1 MKDPKSIIDAGGLI
15 ATWAAW
21 SADVLS
27 VLVSLAALTWYV
39 IRFIEWRRAKNVQAG
54 ANPSKD

>member
-15 ATWAAW
+15 ATWVAW

-27 VLVSLAALTWYV
+27 VLVSLAALTWYI
-39 IRFIEWRRAKNVQAG
+39 IRFIEWRRAKARETA